1 MEGICLNE
9 VCMSFYML
17 SFLILIELLFYSAV
31 GLGAYKLYYKAK
43 SKLYYKDDPNKKSEK
58 SKN

>member
-1 MEGICLNE
+1 
-9 VCMSFYML
+9 MSFYML

-31 GLGAYKLYYKAK
+31 GLGAYKLYCKAK